1 MCNYE
6 SDMESVLQ
14 CDTFLFGLNDQAF
27 ISKIISEESP
37 ELTAATIRQK
47 LKKLEAGGATAKYIK
62 GTNMTVQKVSTK
74 STNKPNNKPKGKR
87 EKVGAK
93 IHTTHKTILQK
104 NSLNQTRNMGNHV
117 HMGTNSRS
125 QNPSSLVIL
134 APASVVVTH
143 GTDKDLIAQLQS
155 INAENATNMAI
166 SLVNV

>member
-1 MCNYE
+1 
-6 SDMESVLQ
+6 MESVLQ
-14 CDTFLFGLNDQAF
+14 RDIFLFGLNDQAF

-37 ELTAATIRQK
+37 DVTATTIRQK
-47 LKKLEAGGATAKYIK
+47 LKKLEAGQATAKYIK
-62 GTNMTVQKVSTK
+62 GTNMTGKDSSTEGVNQVHK
-74 STNKPNNKPKGKR
+74 QAKQQAKGKR
-87 EKVGAK
+87 EKVGTK

-104 NSLNQTRNMGNHV
+104 SSLNQTRNMGNHM

-125 QNPSSLVIL
+125 QNPSNLVIL
-134 APASVVVTH
+134 AHASVVVTH